1 MVSVGVCTLMRGPV
15 KLKRVIA
22 IAACISFVLG
32 LIPAAALGDA
42 GGQSVSTGS
51 GSEWRVARGITP
63 VGSAIAPAATGVRLG
78 ISGTFDFLTIYS
90 PKVVGLLHN
99 PGPYAVE
106 LARIDLRYF
115 NSAGKVIRTDS
126 WNSSL
131 DRLAGMFYVLEPGD
145 VAPFSVSPSDLGGPP
160 PGTVGWDLSATAIT
174 CPKYSIWPTT
184 YSALAEPLPFLG
196 SHFAG
201 TVMNDTPYTLDEITV
216 WCVIQHKQ
224 TGVIYDTTRVIL
236 PGPIAVGASVDY
248 EFWANERP
256 DNAADVMYTVVA
268 EARKAPSVTP
278 ALRIAGQDRFQTAL
292 AASNAGFADG
302 SAPTVIVAS
311 GLVFADALSA
321 SPLAGAYGAPIL
333 LVAPD
338 TVPLVLAFGNE
349 LTRLGCTEVIIVG
362 GTGVVSDK
370 VERTLR
376 SLVPSGGIVRRLA
389 GTDRYAT
396 CAAVLG
402 ELKIATN
409 DSPPTSA
416 FVVRG
421 DVFFDALAASPYA
434 WSRHM
439 PVALV
444 RPGEVSSGV
453 LTSLRSFGLSNLWVA
468 GGTGAV
474 ADKTAESFGLPW
486 ERIAGSDRYE
496 TAVRIMLTAR
506 DENWSDLNT
515 LGIASGTE
523 FPDALVAGSVL
534 GAVGGGL
541 LFSQPTMLP
550 NMSAAG
556 LYTISDNVNA
566 LKVFGG
572 TATLSG
578 WVYDQAHYLC
588 R

>member
-1 MVSVGVCTLMRGPV
+1 MWGLHTVDGGPV
-15 KLKRVIA
+15 KLKRAIVIV
-22 IAACISFVLG
+22 ACLSLVLG
-32 LIPAAALGDA
+32 LIPGAALGA
-42 GGQSVSTGS
+42 EARQSVSTGS

-63 VGSAIAPAATGVRLG
+63 VGAAIAPAATGVRLG
-78 ISGTFDFLTIYS
+78 ISGTFQFETIYS
-90 PKVVGLLHN
+90 LKVSGLLHN

-106 LARIDLRYF
+106 LAQIDIRYF
-115 NSAGKVIRTDS
+115 NSAGKVMRTDS
-126 WNSSL
+126 FNKSSWGGC
-131 DRLAGMFYVLEPGD
+131 AGMFYVLEPGD
-145 VAPFSVSPSDLGGPP
+145 VAPFSVSPSGIGGPP

-174 CPKYSIWPTT
+174 CPKFSIWPTI
-184 YSALAEPLPFLG
+184 YDALAEPLPVLVT
-196 SHFAG
+196 HFSG

-224 TGVIYDTTRVIL
+224 TGVIYDTVRDIL

-248 EFWANERP
+248 EFGAQERP
-256 DNAADVMYTVVA
+256 DNPADAQYTVVA
-268 EARKAPSVTP
+268 EGRKAPPVTP

-292 AASNAGFADG
+292 AASTAGFADG

-333 LVAPD
+333 LVAAD
-338 TVPLVLAFGNE
+338 TVPSALAFGNE

-362 GTGVVSDK
+362 GTGVVSEK

-389 GTDRYAT
+389 GKDRYST
-396 CAAVLG
+396 CAAVLD
-402 ELKIATN
+402 ELMTATN
-409 DSPPTSA
+409 DSPPTAA

-421 DVFFDALAASPYA
+421 DVFVDALAASPYA
-434 WSRHM
+434 WSGHM

-444 RPGEVSSGV
+444 RPGEVPSGV
-453 LTSLRSFGLSNLWVA
+453 LTSLQSFGLSKLWVA

-474 ADKTAESFGLPW
+474 SDRTAKAFGLPW

-515 LGIASGTE
+515 LGIASGTD
-523 FPDALVAGSVL
+523 FPDALVAGPVL
-534 GAVGGGL
+534 GAAGGGL
-541 LFSQPTMLP
+541 LFSQPNMLP

-556 LYTISDNVNA
+556 LYTISENVNA

-572 TATLSG
+572 TAALSG
-578 WVYDQAHYLC
+578 WAYDQAHYLC